1 MKTLTSSLKY
11 FIVQKAGISNKEA
24 LAAIVSG
31 RVLVNGKKGNLQQVL
46 LPEDLVQ
53 LDGRVLKKPEAFL
66 YLAYYKPRGIE
77 STLNP
82 GIANNL
88 AQALDLP
95 QRVFPVGRL
104 DKESEGL
111 MLLTNDGAIFD
122 QVIHAENHQE
132 KQYRVTVDKPLTR
145 EALAHLAAGVVI
157 LGRKTRPA
165 LVRQAAADTFV
176 ITLTQG
182 LNRQIRR
189 MCYKLGYQVEK
200 LVRTRLVNLELGT
213 LTSGEWRHLSPGELR
228 DLKQKVESRT
238 GSREQV

>member
-24 LAAIVSG
+24 LAAILSG
-31 RVLVNGKKGNLQQVL
+31 RVLVNGEKGSLLQELQ
-46 LPEDLVQ
+46 PEDLVE
-53 LDGRVLKKPEAFL
+53 LDGQVLKNPETFL

-82 GIANNL
+82 GIENNL

-111 MLLTNDGAIFD
+111 MLLTNDGGIFD
-122 QVIHAENHQE
+122 QVIHAESHQE
-132 KQYRVTVDKPLTR
+132 KQYQVTVDKPLSR
-145 EALAHLAAGVVI
+145 EALEQLEAGVVI

-165 LVRQAAADTFV
+165 IVRQVAADTFA
-176 ITLTQG
+176 IILTQG

-213 LTSGEWRHLSPGELR
+213 LTPGEWRHLSTGEIR
-228 DLKQKVESRT
+228 DLKQKVESRA
-238 GSREQV
+238 GSPD